1 MKGGCKEDEAR
12 LIAVV
17 PSARKSQWTQN
28 EKQDILSKHHLAF
41 YSVDDGA
48 QAQIAQIRS
57 RVTSLTM
64 FKKHLNVVL
73 GNLL

>member
-1 MKGGCKEDEAR
+1 MDTVFLDFNVNKHLKRGCKEDEAR

-48 QAQIAQIRS
+48 QAQIAQKCCRICLFR
-57 RVTSLTM
+57 
-64 FKKHLNVVL
+64 
-73 GNLL
+73 